1 MSALITMTITDQMKV
16 LSHYVSI
23 TEYIHNIQSTLL
35 TMARPDVDV
44 LVPRLFNIGA
54 PKVT

>member
-1 MSALITMTITDQMKV
+1 MTITDQMKV